1 MRNLC
6 FAAACRSRYLH
17 GMNTSSACSIRLAHA
32 GDAALLPGIEASAG
46 LLFKSL
52 PDLAWIAD
60 EPIGAAEDFLP
71 AIAAGTVWL
80 AEERNAGVIGEL
92 RGEVFG
98 DVLHIVELAVAKDFQ
113 RLGLGR
119 RLIDV
124 AAAWAREHGLKA
136 ITLTTFRHVAWNAP
150 FYARYGFV
158 ELSAA
163 EIGDRLRETV
173 RSEES
178 RGLPNRCAMRLTL
191 A

>member
-1 MRNLC
+1 
-6 FAAACRSRYLH
+6 
-17 GMNTSSACSIRLAHA
+17 MNTSSACSIRLAQA
-32 GDAALLPGIEASAG
+32 GDAAILPSIEASAG
-46 LLFKSL
+46 RLFRSL
-52 PDLAWIAD
+52 PELAWIAD
-60 EPIGAAEDFLP
+60 EPIGTAEDFLG

-80 AEERNAGVIGEL
+80 AEDRSAGVVGEL

-98 DVLHIVELAVAKDFQ
+98 DALHIVELAVAKDFQ

-124 AAAWAREHGLKA
+124 AAGWAQARGLKA

-150 FYARYGFV
+150 FYARYGFI
-158 ELSAA
+158 ELSPT
-163 EIGDRLRETV
+163 ELDERLRATV
-173 RSEES
+173 RAEES